1 MDQAIAYLKRLPHTE
16 VKPGLERIRAL
27 LEAVGNPHHELRTIH
42 IAGTNGKGSVAVM
55 VASVLQRAGYRVGL
69 YTSPHLISYC
79 ERIQINNLP
88 ISESDFAQLADE
100 LMPIA
105 DSMSDTPTQFE
116 FLTAMAFLYFARQK
130 IDIAVIEVGLGGR
143 FDATNV
149 VTPLVS
155 VLTNVELDH
164 TDLLGSTIEQIA
176 WEKAGIAKRDIPL
189 VTGERKPEALRVIER
204 ECAAVGAP
212 LIRVRERAKRT
223 DFTWEYQEFN
233 LTPWPPPRAGEGPG
247 ERSLRLALLGGYQ
260 QENLN
265 IVLEALEVLRQS
277 LVIPKDAVR
286 KGLEQVRWPGR
297 FEVVQH
303 EPYVI
308 VLDGAHNPHAIRAL
322 RDDLRR
328 YREKYLDLTPRP
340 PSLKRKGEHSPPSLG
355 EGPGERSRE
364 GMRVRGRSTLLFGVL
379 KDKDYKTIAQTL
391 FPEFDEI
398 ILVKPDSPRALDP
411 EVLRHWAPQ
420 GKIYQDIASG
430 LAAACETEP
439 ELLCVT
445 GSLYLIGAVKRLL

>member
-1 MDQAIAYLKRLPHTE
+1 VDQAIASLKRLPHTE
-16 VKPGLERIRAL
+16 VKPGLARIRAL
-27 LEAVGNPHHELRTIH
+27 LAAVGNPHHRLRAVH

-55 VASVLQRAGYRVGL
+55 LASVLQRAGYRVGL

-79 ERIQINNLP
+79 ERIQIDQTP
-88 ISESDFAQLADE
+88 ITEGEFARLADE

-105 DSMSDTPTQFE
+105 DLMTDTPTQFE
-116 FLTAMAFLYFARQK
+116 FLTAMAFLSFARQK

-149 VTPLVS
+149 ITPIVS

-176 WEKAGIAKRDIPL
+176 WEKVGIAKRDVPL
-189 VTGERKPEALRVIER
+189 VTGERKGEALRVIER

-212 LIRVRERAKRT
+212 LIRARERARRI
-223 DFTWEYQEFN
+223 DFTWEYQEFE
-233 LTPWPPPRAGEGPG
+233 LTPFSPSLKGRGDSPPRCGEGR

-277 LVIPKDAVR
+277 LAISEEAVR
-286 KGLEQVRWPGR
+286 EGLESTRWPGR
-297 FEVVQH
+297 FEVVQR
-303 EPYVI
+303 EPFVI
-308 VLDGAHNPHAIRAL
+308 VLDGAHNPHAVGAL

-328 YREKYLDLTPRP
+328 YREKYRIQK
-340 PSLKRKGEHSPPSLG
+340 SA
-355 EGPGERSRE
+355 
-364 GMRVRGRSTLLFGVL
+364 LLFGVL
-379 KDKDYKTIAQTL
+379 KDKDYRTMAQTL
-391 FPEFDEI
+391 FPEFDKI
-398 ILVKPDSPRALDP
+398 ILVRPESPRALDP
-411 EVLRHWAPQ
+411 VELRPWAPHA
-420 GKIYQDIASG
+420 KIYPDVAAG
-430 LAAACETEP
+430 LTAACETKP

-445 GSLYLIGAVKRLL
+445 GSLYLVGEVKRLFV